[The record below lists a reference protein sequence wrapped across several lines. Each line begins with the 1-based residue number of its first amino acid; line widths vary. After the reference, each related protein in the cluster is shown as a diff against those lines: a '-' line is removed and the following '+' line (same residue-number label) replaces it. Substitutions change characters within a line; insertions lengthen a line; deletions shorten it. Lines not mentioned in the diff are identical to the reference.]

1 MDASPASVESSASAE
16 SRLSVDHGPSVDGL
30 PALRMRRSEL
40 RESMAALEQAL
51 AAPAPGRIAAWA
63 ERVHVALVELSA
75 DLRTH
80 LQLTEGSDG
89 LHSEVVTAAPR
100 LVGAVQRLRSQ
111 HLDISASADELMD
124 LLTPPLAPT
133 VVEDARESG
142 MTLLGRLVRHR
153 QAGADLV
160 YEAYQT
166 DVGGQD

>member
-1 MDASPASVESSASAE
+1 VDSSRSSVDSSASVET
-16 SRLSVDHGPSVDGL
+16 RLSVDHNPTVDSL
-30 PALRMRRSEL
+30 LAVRVRRSEL

-51 AAPAPGRIAAWA
+51 AAPAPGRTAAWA

-75 DLRTH
+75 DLRAH
-80 LQLTEGSDG
+80 LELTEGPDG
-89 LHSEVVTAAPR
+89 LHGEVVTTAPR

-124 LLTPPLAPT
+124 LLTPPLADT
-133 VVEDARESG
+133 VVDDARESG

-160 YEAYQT
+160 YEAYQS